1 MSRIFSDWRRASP
14 LIRPAISGSVA
25 SICEISGWC
34 MVGGLPR
41 PSSVRGYQHHEHQS
55 HSRLRPRHRRCA
67 GDRVRHRAPGDRVH
81 RDHHGGR
88 QRGAGEDHGERAG
101 GGVVCRRAR
110 RAGDRGVPDAAAA
123 PGDRRGARARRVGA
137 RRRGAARSAARAVRR
152 ARDRLHH
159 RRDRRR
165 AGSDH
170 AGRDRAADQRGAG
183 GAPRAAAARVGAGLR
198 DHGRLGRARQ
208 REPRRRIQHLGRPRG
223 GGHRVRGGLDG
234 ADDRP
239 GRHAAGAGDGGGAGA
254 DAVVREAGIGA
265 DAAGAGAVRGL
276 ERQRRGTAGA
286 RRVRGRVGH
295 RPVGLH
301 LHAGAGAGGDH
312 GNVDLRDDRDR
323 LRGDGQPER
332 ARGDR
337 YRRGQVLG
345 CRAGHLRVARGQHG
359 TAVPS
364 GAVKRP
370 PAGCRLVPRFLSGF
384 PFRRPRRPGHTPR
397 HEQYGRGGPA
407 GRGTMKLET
416 MYQTATTEGDPIPK
430 VLVVDDEP
438 NIRELVQVAL
448 KFHGCAVTTSATGM
462 DALALA
468 TATSPDLIVLDV
480 VLPDID
486 GFEVCRRL
494 RASDNDVPV
503 IFLTARDTTSDTVT
517 GLTLGGDDYITKPF
531 SVEALV
537 ARVRAVLRR
546 AAKRDATEDGD
557 ADDGPTLRVAD
568 LELDEEHWIVRRAG
582 IPVEL
587 SPTEF
592 RLLAYLMRN
601 QGLMLSRKQL
611 LENVWGWEF
620 AGQSQV
626 LETYVSYLRRKL
638 DPLGPPLI
646 HTRGGVGYTL
656 RSP

>member
-1 MSRIFSDWRRASP
+1 VLPASSQAP
-14 LIRPAISGSVA
+14 LRVSYQ
-25 SICEISGWC
+25 
-34 MVGGLPR
+34 
-41 PSSVRGYQHHEHQS
+41 PSQ
-55 HSRLRPRHRRCA
+55 A
-67 GDRVRHRAPGDRVH
+67 
-81 RDHHGGR
+81 
-88 QRGAGEDHGERAG
+88 
-101 GGVVCRRAR
+101 
-110 RAGDRGVPDAAAA
+110 
-123 PGDRRGARARRVGA
+123 
-137 RRRGAARSAARAVRR
+137 
-152 ARDRLHH
+152 
-159 RRDRRR
+159 
-165 AGSDH
+165 AGSYS
-170 AGRDRAADQRGAG
+170 A
-183 GAPRAAAARVGAGLR
+183 
-198 DHGRLGRARQ
+198 
-208 REPRRRIQHLGRPRG
+208 
-223 GGHRVRGGLDG
+223 
-234 ADDRP
+234 
-239 GRHAAGAGDGGGAGA
+239 
-254 DAVVREAGIGA
+254 
-265 DAAGAGAVRGL
+265 
-276 ERQRRGTAGA
+276 
-286 RRVRGRVGH
+286 
-295 RPVGLH
+295 
-301 LHAGAGAGGDH
+301 
-312 GNVDLRDDRDR
+312 
-323 LRGDGQPER
+323 
-332 ARGDR
+332 
-337 YRRGQVLG
+337 
-345 CRAGHLRVARGQHG
+345 
-359 TAVPS
+359 
-364 GAVKRP
+364 
-370 PAGCRLVPRFLSGF
+370 
-384 PFRRPRRPGHTPR
+384 

-407 GRGTMKLET
+407 GRGTMIQESS
-416 MYQTATTEGDPIPK
+416 YQTAARTEGDPIPK

-557 ADDGPTLRVAD
+557 ADGGSTLRVAD
-568 LELDEEHWIVRRAG
+568 LELDEEHWTVRRAG
-582 IPVEL
+582 TPVEL

-592 RLLAYLMRN
+592 RLLTYLMRN

-611 LENVWGWEF
+611 LENVWGWEY

-646 HTRGGVGYTL
+646 HTQRGVGYTL

>member
-1 MSRIFSDWRRASP
+1 MMQ
-14 LIRPAISGSVA
+14 
-25 SICEISGWC
+25 E
-34 MVGGLPR
+34 
-41 PSSVRGYQHHEHQS
+41 SS
-55 HSRLRPRHRRCA
+55 
-67 GDRVRHRAPGDRVH
+67 
-81 RDHHGGR
+81 
-88 QRGAGEDHGERAG
+88 
-101 GGVVCRRAR
+101 
-110 RAGDRGVPDAAAA
+110 
-123 PGDRRGARARRVGA
+123 
-137 RRRGAARSAARAVRR
+137 
-152 ARDRLHH
+152 
-159 RRDRRR
+159 
-165 AGSDH
+165 
-170 AGRDRAADQRGAG
+170 
-183 GAPRAAAARVGAGLR
+183 
-198 DHGRLGRARQ
+198 
-208 REPRRRIQHLGRPRG
+208 
-223 GGHRVRGGLDG
+223 
-234 ADDRP
+234 
-239 GRHAAGAGDGGGAGA
+239 
-254 DAVVREAGIGA
+254 
-265 DAAGAGAVRGL
+265 
-276 ERQRRGTAGA
+276 
-286 RRVRGRVGH
+286 
-295 RPVGLH
+295 
-301 LHAGAGAGGDH
+301 
-312 GNVDLRDDRDR
+312 
-323 LRGDGQPER
+323 
-332 ARGDR
+332 
-337 YRRGQVLG
+337 
-345 CRAGHLRVARGQHG
+345 
-359 TAVPS
+359 
-364 GAVKRP
+364 
-370 PAGCRLVPRFLSGF
+370 
-384 PFRRPRRPGHTPR
+384 
-397 HEQYGRGGPA
+397 
-407 GRGTMKLET
+407 
-416 MYQTATTEGDPIPK
+416 YQTAMTEGDPIPK

-582 IPVEL
+582 TPVEL

-611 LENVWGWEF
+611 LENVWGWEY

-646 HTRGGVGYTL
+646 HTQRGVGYTL